1 MRAPMLAVAVGVTVL
16 TVVGCSDQPELERV
30 AAERDV
36 ARSQVEQLQ
45 AERDDAL
52 DELAD
57 AEERITELEERLAE
71 RDEELAA
78 REQELARLRE
88 EGGSADQPP
97 APLEFIDHGGRY
109 WAVLWVDG
117 ATDADLGAVRQAID
131 DRWGPVWMDGDI
143 GCQRGAAEALD
154 VDDDARAVS
163 VHFDTED
170 AASRFAEHADLSAPP
185 TGFAQVTTYC
195 LD

>member
-1 MRAPMLAVAVGVTVL
+1 MRARTFAVAVGVTVL
-16 TVVGCSDQPELERV
+16 TVVGCSGQPELEPV
-30 AAERDV
+30 TAERDE
-36 ARSQVEQLQ
+36 APGGVEQLQ

-57 AEERITELEERLAE
+57 ADERIAELENELAE
-71 RDEELAA
+71 REEELAA

-88 EGGSADQPP
+88 EGGSPDQPP
-97 APLEFIDHGGRY
+97 APLEVIDHGGRY

-117 ATDADLGAVRQAID
+117 ATDADLGVVRQAID
-131 DRWGPVWMDGDI
+131 DRWGPLWSDGDI
-143 GCQRGAAEALD
+143 ACQDGAAEALD
-154 VDDDARAVS
+154 VDQHARAVS

-185 TGFAQVTTYC
+185 TGFVEVATYC